1 MTDFLSKLFSTQKT
15 VDNNLGGASLMQGA
29 RFNKMQSAIENPVYS
44 HLALMEQTTGAGLG
58 SIKEPL
64 ENNSQLP
71 SLDNK
76 ELKVLS
82 KMERKYE
89 ALIKELQT
97 AQRHSHAQKMN
108 SPKFKELQ
116 SKIKKLN
123 SQIMRQANILVKQ
136 TYSTNNTNTQLNK
149 YRGVQR
155 SDLKQKLD
163 MIMKRKQ
170 SYDGLIGQ
178 TNSLVG
184 QQEDR
189 QNELDAAY
197 LHYIVWFIA
206 ATTLGVLTVHQLSK

>member
-108 SPKFKELQ
+108 
-116 SKIKKLN
+116 
-123 SQIMRQANILVKQ
+123 
-136 TYSTNNTNTQLNK
+136 
-149 YRGVQR
+149 
-155 SDLKQKLD
+155 
-163 MIMKRKQ
+163 
-170 SYDGLIGQ
+170 
-178 TNSLVG
+178 
-184 QQEDR
+184 
-189 QNELDAAY
+189 
-197 LHYIVWFIA
+197 
-206 ATTLGVLTVHQLSK
+206 

>member
-155 SDLKQKLD
+155 SNLKQQLD

>member
-89 ALIKELQT
+89 A
-97 AQRHSHAQKMN
+97 
-108 SPKFKELQ
+108 
-116 SKIKKLN
+116 
-123 SQIMRQANILVKQ
+123 
-136 TYSTNNTNTQLNK
+136 
-149 YRGVQR
+149 
-155 SDLKQKLD
+155 
-163 MIMKRKQ
+163 
-170 SYDGLIGQ
+170 
-178 TNSLVG
+178 
-184 QQEDR
+184 
-189 QNELDAAY
+189 
-197 LHYIVWFIA
+197 
-206 ATTLGVLTVHQLSK
+206 